1 VSAVRDATSQ
11 DTPASFS
18 EALRQAI
25 AERGVSL
32 EWLRSRLA
40 DLGTPLSV
48 ATLSYWRS
56 GRSEPEHVTSLEAL
70 ATLEELLYLPTG
82 YLRSRLRPSR
92 RPGPTGGTKS
102 LAELMG
108 GSPAV
113 RHTLEQLG
121 YDPDEAESM
130 VETSTQVTFD
140 VDEQG
145 RGRSAVSRSVWK
157 AVRDGALGQPFVFRM
172 RGMGDAVPEFI
183 ARKGCSI
190 GKTHNDID
198 AGLFGVE
205 VLLERPLMTG
215 ETAISEHQVLVPAD
229 AEPQTFYEVYVTR
242 RLTEAVLW
250 VRFDRDRVPVH
261 CEAYTEDLRSRSHQV
276 LRLHGTTSA
285 HHVVRNFGPGK
296 LGIRW
301 RW

>member
-1 VSAVRDATSQ
+1 MGGARPQ
-11 DTPASFS
+11 GTPASFAD
-18 EALRQAI
+18 ALRQAI
-25 AERGVSL
+25 EDRGVSL
-32 EWLRSRLA
+32 EWLRGRLA
-40 DLGTPLSV
+40 DLGTPVSA

-56 GRSEPEHVTSLEAL
+56 GRSQPEHQTSLDAL
-70 ATLEELLYLPTG
+70 ATLEEVLYLPAG
-82 YLRSRLRPSR
+82 HLRSRLRPSR
-92 RPGPTGGTKS
+92 RPGPTGGTRS
-102 LAELMG
+102 LAALMG

-113 RHTLEQLG
+113 RHGLEQLG
-121 YDPDEAESM
+121 YDPDEPESM
-130 VETSTQVTFD
+130 VETSTHVTFD
-140 VDEQG
+140 LDQEG

-157 AVRDGALGQPFVFRM
+157 ALRDGAHGLPFVFRL
-172 RGMGDAVPEFI
+172 RGTRDSVPEFV

-190 GKTHNDID
+190 GKTHSDTV
-198 AGLFGVE
+198 AGIFGVE
-205 VLLERPLMTG
+205 LLLERPLMTG

-250 VRFDRDRVPVH
+250 VRFDPDRVPAY
-261 CEAYTEDLRSRSHQV
+261 CEAYADDLRSQSHQV

-296 LGIRW
+296 IGIRW